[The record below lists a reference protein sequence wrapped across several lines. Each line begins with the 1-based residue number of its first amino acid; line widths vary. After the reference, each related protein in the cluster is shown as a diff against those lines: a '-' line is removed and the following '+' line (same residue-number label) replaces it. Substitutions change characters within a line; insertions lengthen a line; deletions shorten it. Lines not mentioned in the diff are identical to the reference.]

1 MPSLDF
7 QYSFPSSPLNELKKF
22 ESLISNSKAKLRVTP
37 SADFP
42 TRHSP
47 LRGKILAILF
57 FNFEQILPMHTCAN
71 TIHTSKKERGEK
83 TFVNFRI
90 VPSSSCRRPR
100 AGESNL
106 SCAPSIFTEEYFS
119 LSRWRRI
126 AINNQANKGDTPN

>member
-22 ESLISNSKAKLRVTP
+22 ESLISNSKAKLRVAP
-37 SADFP
+37 IFP
-42 TRHSP
+42 HVIRP
-47 LRGKILAILF
+47 FAGKFSRSYF
-57 FNFEQILPMHTCAN
+57 FNFEQIRPMHTCAN

-90 VPSSSCRRPR
+90 VPSSFCRRPR

-106 SCAPSIFTEEYFS
+106 SRAPSIFTEEYFS

-126 AINNQANKGDTPN
+126 AINNQANKGDAPN

>member
-22 ESLISNSKAKLRVTP
+22 ESLISNSKAKLRVAP
-37 SADFP
+37 IFP
-42 TRHSP
+42 HVIRP
-47 LRGKILAILF
+47 FAGKFSRSYF
-57 FNFEQILPMHTCAN
+57 FNFEQILPMHTCTN
-71 TIHTSKKERGEK
+71 TIHTIKKERSEK

-106 SCAPSIFTEEYFS
+106 SRAPSIFTEEYFS

-126 AINNQANKGDTPN
+126 AINNQANKGDAPN